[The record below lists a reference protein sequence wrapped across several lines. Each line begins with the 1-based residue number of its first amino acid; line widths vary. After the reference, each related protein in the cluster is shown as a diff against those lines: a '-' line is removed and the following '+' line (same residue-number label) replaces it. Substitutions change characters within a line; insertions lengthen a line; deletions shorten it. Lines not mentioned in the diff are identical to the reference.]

1 MIPTVLLWSIGLAL
15 AAVAIPVLVLW
26 SHARFTERARRARGP
41 DSHHLPRPQG
51 DKGATALDRLL
62 DPLETAHPGRNGL
75 ANLIRP
81 EDAFAA
87 RSLSAAS
94 AGRSLDLIYYLW
106 RTDRS
111 GWLLLADLVAAADR
125 GVRVRLLLDDIHV
138 QGFDFTFL
146 GLTQHPN
153 IEVRL
158 FNPIRSRGHWL
169 RRSAEFLLGISR
181 FNRRMHG
188 KIWIADGRLAILGGR
203 NIGDTYLDGSASSD
217 QRAHDADVLLAGPL
231 VTDTAEVFDRFW
243 NLGLS
248 LPLLALWPG
257 LRLSPARFR
266 RRLRRH
272 MADPRAQ
279 ALRER
284 AIAGRDAAQ
293 VLAAPLRW
301 TDGVTLLAD
310 PPDKALG
317 RRRGPWLA
325 DSIADLLKGAGQEI
339 CLTTPYL
346 VPGTTGLNLLTDLA
360 RAGIRLRVLT
370 NSLAS
375 TDLFAVHA
383 AYTWYRRPL
392 LDAGAELHEFA
403 PPPRR
408 RLGLPAAL
416 TRRRDLLHSKIFL
429 IDGRHALVGSHNF
442 DMRSAFINIELGLLF
457 HEPTLVAELA
467 ALFDAQSSQSSAY
480 AVTLHGDEMRWRI
493 RREDGAEVIS
503 TREPDASLARRLAA
517 GVIARLPHDWF

>member
-1 MIPTVLLWSIGLAL
+1 MIPLLLLWSLAI
-15 AAVAIPVLVLW
+15 AAALFGVSALVLW

-41 DSHHLPRPQG
+41 DSHHLPRPSGPEG
-51 DKGATALDRLL
+51 DTALDRLL
-62 DPLETAHPGRNGL
+62 DPLESAHPGRNGL
-75 ANLIRP
+75 ANLIHP

-87 RSLSAAS
+87 RSLSARA
-94 AGRSLDLIYYLW
+94 AGRSLDLIYYIW

-111 GWLLLADLVAAADR
+111 GWLLIADLVAAADR

-169 RRSAEFLLGISR
+169 RRAVEFLLGISR

-203 NIGDTYLDGSASSD
+203 NIGDTYLDGSASAD
-217 QRAHDADVLLAGPL
+217 QRAHDADILLAGPL
-231 VTDTAEVFDRFW
+231 VADTAEAFDRFW

-257 LRLSPARFR
+257 LRLTPRRFR

-272 MADPRAQ
+272 MADPQAQ
-279 ALRER
+279 ALRTR
-284 AIAGRDAAQ
+284 AIAGRDAAA

-301 TDGVTLLAD
+301 TDAVTLLAD

-317 RRRGPWLA
+317 QRRGPWLL
-325 DSIADLLKGAGQEI
+325 DSIADLLKGAQHEV

-346 VPGTTGLNLLTDLA
+346 VPGRAGLHLLTALA
-360 RAGIRLRVLT
+360 EKGIRLRLLT

-383 AYTWYRRPL
+383 AYSWYRKPL
-392 LDAGAELHEFA
+392 LEAGAELHEFA
-403 PPPRR
+403 PPPPRR
-408 RLGLPAAL
+408 FALPPALG
-416 TRRRDLLHSKIFL
+416 RRRDLLHSKIFL
-429 IDGRHALVGSHNF
+429 IDRRHALVGSHNF
-442 DMRSAFINIELGLLF
+442 DMRSAYINIELGLLF
-457 HEPTLVAELA
+457 HEPALVAELA
-467 ALFDAQSSQSSAY
+467 ALFDAQTSPTSAH
-480 AVTLHGDEMRWRI
+480 AVTLRGDQMRWRL
-493 RREDGAEVIS
+493 RREDGTDLLS
-503 TREPDASLARRLAA
+503 TREPDASLPRRLAA